1 MLFQIKQTKSAL
13 LKMNEQQ
20 LQTQARL
27 TMLQNVQLSGEVN
40 EQAKACEELLSDN
53 TQKTQALNRLK
64 REV

>member
-27 TMLQNVQLSGEVN
+27 TMLQNAQLSSEVN
-40 EQAKACEELLSDN
+40 DQAKACEELLTEN
-53 TQKTQALNRLK
+53 AQKTQALSRLK